1 MPAQPHPSVVIRVDE
16 IIDGIAHRRCPKC
29 GATKPLDKFGLRNMR
44 QADGSTV
51 VREQAWCRECRS
63 VNRYGR

>member
-1 MPAQPHPSVVIRVDE
+1 MASIPAPSVVIRADE
-16 IIDGIAHRRCPKC
+16 LIDGIAHRRCPKC
-29 GATKPLDKFGLRNMR
+29 GVLKPLDGFGLRNMR

-63 VNRYGR
+63 SHRYGR